1 MWSGRKKICFSRSN
15 ASLDGLLEAYLSVM
29 LEKYVLSVDGAC
41 SGKRAA
47 CAAVL
52 SINGG
57 VVRECSRNLPEVDGY
72 VLAAEI
78 AGVALAN
85 ELIGGEVTSFDLLI
99 EVDNPDVPRVI
110 EESYRP
116 KQFCRIPKAILEAA
130 VGFCQMHNARFCVMP
145 RNSTR
150 GLRRA
155 DRLAS
160 KRLWRKL

>member
-1 MWSGRKKICFSRSN
+1 
-15 ASLDGLLEAYLSVM
+15 LLEADLSVIPD
-29 LEKYVLSVDGAC
+29 KYVLSVDGAC

-52 SINGG
+52 LTNGG

-85 ELIGGEVTSFDLLI
+85 ELVGGEGTPFDLSI
-99 EVDNPDVPRVI
+99 EIDNPDVPRVI
-110 EESYRP
+110 EQSYHP

-130 VGFCQMHNARFCVMP
+130 IGFCHMHNTRFCVMP

-155 DRLAS
+155 DHLAS